1 MPRKKNTTTAYPMIP
16 LRGLMVFPRMI
27 LHFDVG
33 RAPSVAAL
41 EKAMLKNQQL
51 VLMVQRDEEKEE
63 PAFEDLWPVGMIAV
77 IKQVISLPGDA
88 LRVLVEGQRRVLVT
102 GIRED
107 DGAPVAVCA
116 PDAQE
121 PVDEMEMEALF
132 RSLRSALQAY
142 TDSGASVSADTL
154 RAISSLRDPDAFT
167 DQVAANILTKYE
179 DKLDI
184 LQEMKV
190 DRRTEKL
197 IAALMRETSLT
208 EVERA
213 VQARLRKL
221 VDKNQRDY
229 YLREQLR
236 AIQEELGDEELSQTE
251 DLRKRAAGLK
261 LNDEAR
267 ERVDR
272 ELQRMDRMAPGS
284 PELAMSQ
291 TYVEWILDLPWGK
304 YTRDN
309 LDIKRARRILD
320 EDHYGLKK
328 VKERIIEYL
337 AVLALRHQ
345 HEEDPVMHGP
355 ILCFVGPPGVGKTSI
370 VRAVAKAVDRK
381 FVQMSLGGVR
391 DEAEIRGHRRTY
403 IGALPGRIISGLKQA
418 GSMNPVFLFDEI
430 DKMSSD
436 FRGDPASAM
445 LEVLDAEQ
453 NNAFRDHYLELP
465 FDLSRVMFITTANTR
480 ESIPEPLL
488 DRMEIIEVPSYTE
501 EEKLQIAKRH
511 LVRKEAKE
519 YGVPARSVRISD
531 KVLKT
536 IIEDYTREAGV
547 RILTRTIGQVI
558 RKCAVDMLENEKKSV
573 TVTLPVLR
581 EYLGAARYLR
591 DLPEKQPM
599 VGVVNGLAY
608 TAVGGEMLSVEC
620 SVLKGSGALELTG
633 KLGDVMKESAQA
645 ARSWVR
651 VHAASFGL
659 ADDFYKTNDIHIH
672 VPEGAVPKDGPSA
685 GVTITTAMVSALTG
699 RAVRQD
705 IAMTG
710 EITLRGRVLPI
721 GGVKEKMLAAYRAGI
736 RTLILPR
743 ENEKDLEDVP
753 PYVIDTFR
761 MVYAEEIGDVLKEAL
776 LPAVGENP

>member
-1 MPRKKNTTTAYPMIP
+1 MPKKKATSTTYPMIP

-33 RAPSVAAL
+33 RTSSVTAL
-41 EKAMLKNQQL
+41 EKAMMQDQQL
-51 VLMVQRDEEKEE
+51 VLTVQRDEEKED
-63 PAFEDLWPVGMIAV
+63 PGFEDLWPVGMLAT

-88 LRVLVEGQRRVLVT
+88 LRVLVEGKKRVLLEGLDT
-102 GIRED
+102 A
-107 DGAPVAVCA
+107 DGATMAVCA
-116 PDAQE
+116 AELPETDDPLE
-121 PVDEMEMEALF
+121 TEALY
-132 RSLRSALQAY
+132 RGLRDALQRY
-142 TDSGASVSADTL
+142 IDSGASVSPETL
-154 RAISSLRDPDAFT
+154 RAMANVRDAAALT

-179 DKLDI
+179 DRLEL
-184 LQEMKV
+184 LQELDTNKRV
-190 DRRTEKL
+190 EKL
-197 IAALMRETSLT
+197 IVTLMRETALT
-208 EVERA
+208 EVERS
-213 VQARLRKL
+213 VQARLKKL
-221 VDKNQRDY
+221 VDKNQKDY
-229 YLREQLR
+229 YLREQIR
-236 AIQEELGDEELSQTE
+236 AIQEELGDQDQSLTE
-251 DLRKRAAGLK
+251 DLRAKAAKLP
-261 LNDEAR
+261 LNDEAK
-267 ERVDR
+267 EKVER
-272 ELQRMDRMAPGS
+272 ELSRMDRMAPGS
-284 PELAMSQ
+284 PEIVISQ

-304 YTRDN
+304 YTQDT

-345 HEEDPVMHGP
+345 TEQDPVMRGP

-370 VRAVAKAVDRK
+370 VRAVAKAINRK

-430 DKMSSD
+430 DKMSND

-519 YGVPARSVRISD
+519 YGIPAKAVRISD
-531 KVLKT
+531 SVLKT
-536 IIEDYTREAGV
+536 VIEDYTREAGV

-558 RKCAVDMLENEKKSV
+558 RKCAVDMLENDKKSV

-591 DLPEKQPM
+591 DLPEKKPM

-608 TAVGGEMLSVEC
+608 TAVGGEMLAVEC

-633 KLGDVMKESAQA
+633 KLGDVMKESAHA

-651 VHAASFGL
+651 VHADEFRL
-659 ADDFYKTNDIHIH
+659 ADDFYKTSDIHIH

-699 RAVRQD
+699 RPVRQD
-705 IAMTG
+705 VAMTG

-721 GGVKEKMLAAYRAGI
+721 GGVKEKVLAAYRAGI
-736 RTLILPR
+736 KTLILPR

-753 PYVIDTFR
+753 PYVLDTFR
-761 MVYAEEIGDVLKEAL
+761 IVYADEIADVLREAL
-776 LPAVGENP
+776 VTP

>member
-1 MPRKKNTTTAYPMIP
+1 MPRKKATTKTYPLIP

-33 RAPSVAAL
+33 RVASVAAL
-41 EKAMLKNQQL
+41 EKAMMQDQQL
-51 VLMVQRDEEKEE
+51 VLAVQRDEGKED
-63 PAFEDLWPVGMIAV
+63 PGFEDLWPVGMVAQ
-77 IKQVISLPGDA
+77 IKQVVSLPGDA
-88 LRVLVEGQRRVLVT
+88 LRVLVEGRERVVLQKLDTEENV
-102 GIRED
+102 
-107 DGAPVAVCA
+107 PVAVCGA
-116 PDAQE
+116 DTTA
-121 PVDEMEMEALF
+121 VDPLELEALY
-132 RSLRSALQAY
+132 RALRSALQQY
-142 TDSGASVSADTL
+142 TESGASVSPETM
-154 RAISSLRDPDAFT
+154 RAIANVRDAET
-167 DQVAANILTKYE
+167 LADQIAANILTKYE
-179 DKLDI
+179 DRLEI
-184 LQEMKV
+184 LQEIQP
-190 DRRTEKL
+190 DRRVEKL
-197 IAALMRETSLT
+197 ILSLNRETALT
-208 EVERA
+208 EVERS
-213 VQARLRKL
+213 VQARLKKL
-221 VDKNQRDY
+221 VDKNQKDY
-229 YLREQLR
+229 YLREQIR
-236 AIQEELGDEELSQTE
+236 AIQEELGDADQSLTE
-251 DLRKRAAGLK
+251 DLRAKAAKLP
-261 LNDEAR
+261 LNDEAK
-267 ERVDR
+267 EKVER
-272 ELQRMDRMAPGS
+272 ELTRMERMAPGS
-284 PELAMSQ
+284 PEIVISQ

-304 YTRDN
+304 YTQDN
-309 LDIKRARRILD
+309 LDIKRARKILD
-320 EDHYGLKK
+320 EDHYGLKQ

-345 HEEDPVMHGP
+345 TEKDPVMRGP

-370 VRAVAKAVDRK
+370 VRAVAQAIDRK

-403 IGALPGRIISGLKQA
+403 IGALPGRIISGIKQA

-430 DKMSSD
+430 DKMSND

-519 YGVPARSVRISD
+519 YGIPAKAVRISD
-531 KVLKT
+531 SVLKT
-536 IIEDYTREAGV
+536 VIEDYTREAGV

-558 RKCAVDMLENEKKSV
+558 RKCAVDMLENDKKSV
-573 TVTLPVLR
+573 TVTKALVR

-591 DLPEKQPM
+591 DLPEKKPM

-608 TAVGGEMLSVEC
+608 TAVGGEMLAVEC

-633 KLGDVMKESAQA
+633 KLGDVMKESAHA

-651 VHAASFGL
+651 VHADEFKL
-659 ADDFYKTNDIHIH
+659 AEDFYKTSDIHIH

-699 RAVRQD
+699 RPVRQD
-705 IAMTG
+705 VAMTG

-721 GGVKEKMLAAYRAGI
+721 GGVKEKVLAAYRAGI
-736 RTLILPR
+736 KTLILPR

-753 PYVIDTFR
+753 PYVLDTFR
-761 MVYAEEIGDVLKEAL
+761 IVYADEIADVLREAL
-776 LPAVGENP
+776 VTP

>member
-1 MPRKKNTTTAYPMIP
+1 MPKKKATSTTYPMIP

-33 RAPSVAAL
+33 RTSSVTAL
-41 EKAMLKNQQL
+41 EKAMMQDQQL
-51 VLMVQRDEEKEE
+51 VLTVQRDEEKED
-63 PAFEDLWPVGMIAV
+63 PGFEDLWPVGILAT

-88 LRVLVEGQRRVLVT
+88 LRVLVEGKKRVLLEGLDT
-102 GIRED
+102 A
-107 DGAPVAVCA
+107 DGATMAVCA
-116 PDAQE
+116 AELPETDDPLE
-121 PVDEMEMEALF
+121 TEALY
-132 RSLRSALQAY
+132 RGLRDALQRY
-142 TDSGASVSADTL
+142 IDSGASVSPETL
-154 RAISSLRDPDAFT
+154 RAMANVRDAAALT

-179 DKLDI
+179 DRLEL
-184 LQEMKV
+184 LQELDTNKRV
-190 DRRTEKL
+190 EKL
-197 IAALMRETSLT
+197 IVTLMRETALT
-208 EVERA
+208 EVERS
-213 VQARLRKL
+213 VQARLKKL
-221 VDKNQRDY
+221 VDKNQKDY
-229 YLREQLR
+229 YLREQIR
-236 AIQEELGDEELSQTE
+236 AIQEELGDQDQSLTE
-251 DLRKRAAGLK
+251 DLRAKAAKLP
-261 LNDEAR
+261 LNDEAK
-267 ERVDR
+267 EKVER
-272 ELQRMDRMAPGS
+272 ELSRMDRMAPGS
-284 PELAMSQ
+284 PEIVISQ

-304 YTRDN
+304 YTQDT

-345 HEEDPVMHGP
+345 TEQDPVMRGP

-370 VRAVAKAVDRK
+370 VRAVAKAINRK

-430 DKMSSD
+430 DKMSND

-519 YGVPARSVRISD
+519 YGIPAKAVRISD
-531 KVLKT
+531 SVLKT
-536 IIEDYTREAGV
+536 VIEDYTREAGV

-558 RKCAVDMLENEKKSV
+558 RKCAVDMLENDKKSV

-591 DLPEKQPM
+591 DLPEKKPM

-608 TAVGGEMLSVEC
+608 TAVGGEMLAVEC

-633 KLGDVMKESAQA
+633 KLGDVMKESAHA

-651 VHAASFGL
+651 VHADEFRL
-659 ADDFYKTNDIHIH
+659 ADDFYKTSDIHIH

-699 RAVRQD
+699 RPVRQD
-705 IAMTG
+705 VAMTG

-721 GGVKEKMLAAYRAGI
+721 GGVKEKVLAAYRAGI
-736 RTLILPR
+736 KTLILPR

-753 PYVIDTFR
+753 PYVLDTFR
-761 MVYAEEIGDVLKEAL
+761 IVYADEIADVLREAL
-776 LPAVGENP
+776 VTA

>member
-1 MPRKKNTTTAYPMIP
+1 MPKKTDTNKTYPLIP
-16 LRGLMVFPRMI
+16 LRGLMLFPHMI

-33 RAPSVAAL
+33 RPASVSAL
-41 EKAMLKNQQL
+41 EKAMMQDQLL
-51 VLMVQRDEEKEE
+51 VLAVQRDEEKED
-63 PAFEDLWPVGMIAV
+63 PAFEDLWPVAMLAEV
-77 IKQVISLPGDA
+77 KQVISLPGDA
-88 LRVLVEGQRRVLVT
+88 LRVLVEGRTRVTLKAIETV
-102 GIRED
+102 ED
-107 DGAPVAVCA
+107 APMAVCA
-116 PDAQE
+116 DEAVPAEDA
-121 PVDEMEMEALF
+121 METEALY
-132 RSLRSALQAY
+132 RSLRSALQSY
-142 TDSGASVSADTL
+142 IESGASVSPDTL
-154 RAISSLRDPDAFT
+154 RVVNTVRDAEALA

-179 DKLDI
+179 DRLDI
-184 LQEMKV
+184 LEEMSV
-190 DRRTEKL
+190 NRRIEKL
-197 IAALMRETSLT
+197 VVTLMRETALT
-208 EVERA
+208 EVERS
-213 VQARLRKL
+213 VQARLKKL

-229 YLREQLR
+229 YLREQIR
-236 AIQEELGDEELSQTE
+236 AIQEELGDQDQSLTEEL
-251 DLRKRAAGLK
+251 RARAAKLP
-261 LNDEAR
+261 LNDEAK
-267 ERVDR
+267 EKVER
-272 ELQRMDRMAPGS
+272 ELSRMDRMPPGT
-284 PELAMSQ
+284 PEIVISQ

-304 YTRDN
+304 YTQDN
-309 LDIKRARRILD
+309 LDIRRARKILD

-337 AVLALRHQ
+337 AVLALRQ
-345 HEEDPVMHGP
+345 RMEQDPVMRGP

-370 VRAVAKAVDRK
+370 VRAVAKAINRQ

-418 GSMNPVFLFDEI
+418 KSMNPVFLFDEI
-430 DKMSSD
+430 DKMSND

-453 NNAFRDHYLELP
+453 NHAFRDHYLELP

-488 DRMEIIEVPSYTE
+488 DRMEIIEVSSYTE

-519 YGVPARSVRISD
+519 YGIPARAVRISD

-536 IIEDYTREAGV
+536 VIEDYTREAGV

-558 RKCAVDMLENEKKSV
+558 RKCAVDMLENDKKSV

-591 DLPEKQPM
+591 DLPEKKPM

-608 TAVGGEMLSVEC
+608 TAVGGEMLAVEC
-620 SVLKGSGALELTG
+620 SVLKGSGNMELTG
-633 KLGDVMKESAQA
+633 KLGEVMKESAHA

-651 VHAASFGL
+651 MHADTYGI
-659 ADDFYKTNDIHIH
+659 DEEFYKKDDIHIH

-705 IAMTG
+705 VAMTG

-721 GGVKEKMLAAYRAGI
+721 GGVKEKILAAYRAGI

-743 ENEKDLEDVP
+743 ENEKDLEEVP
-753 PYVIDTFR
+753 PYVLSTFR
-761 MVYAEEIGDVLKEAL
+761 IVYAETISDVLSEAL
-776 LPAVGENP
+776 VAE